1 MDELIYIL
9 IKLIAELFGGG
20 QNKPKGPGFPNLPPR
35 QPGVPPQPMP
45 DDARRRLE
53 ELQKKQQQ
61 ARSPQRQAPRRPPPP
76 MTKPTATRKAPVRV
90 APSPPAQPQVVAARP
105 AAIPSAPP
113 MAIKRPGVPVD
124 AAALRRWLRPQ
135 TLHNQFMLS
144 EIFQPPVALRK

>member
-35 QPGVPPQPMP
+35 QPSTPPPP
-45 DDARRRLE
+45 LPEDARRRLE

-61 ARSPQRQAPRRPPPP
+61 ARSPQRQPQRRPPPP
-76 MTKPTATRKAPVRV
+76 ITKPPVTRKAPVRV
-90 APSPPAQPQVVAARP
+90 AAPPPPQVTAVRP
-105 AAIPSAPP
+105 ALVPTAPAP
-113 MAIKRPGVPVD
+113 AAVKRPSVAVD